1 MVIFLKSTN
10 RRANELYNTSISDNK
25 LISSFENDLSNE
37 KDYFETDEKNY
48 DDLKEEQIIEKL
60 DEKVRIFWNTFLTLP
75 EDLAFSTGSAHFL

>member
-60 DEKVRIFWNTFLTLP
+60 EEKVRIFWNTFLTLP
-75 EDLAFSTGSAHFL
+75 

>member
-1 MVIFLKSTN
+1 MFTVIFKSTN

-25 LISSFENDLSNE
+25 LISSFENHLSNE

-60 DEKVRIFWNTFLTLP
+60 EEKVRICCNIFF
-75 EDLAFSTGSAHFL
+75 